1 MASPPYEVMIVN
13 RLSDA
18 QFIEQ
23 FSHLSNSRR
32 WVSELLRR
40 RPFATTERLF
50 DDAADVWWNV
60 CTLKDWIEAFN
71 GRAPIGDQVSSENDL
86 WSVDEDALT
95 LAAPKHIA
103 DELFACN
110 GPYRD
115 KFGYVWIQFC
125 EGLTAEQ
132 QLANFRRRIEN
143 DPETELRENCV
154 EEFKITIRRLR
165 LTVLGRDPYAK
176 MRSR

>member
-23 FSHLSNSRR
+23 FSRFSASRR
-32 WVSELLRR
+32 WVSEMLGR
-40 RPFATTERLF
+40 RPFATAERLF
-50 DDAADVWWNV
+50 HDAADVWWNV
-60 CTLKDWIEAFN
+60 CSRADWIEAFD
-71 GRAPIGDQVSSENDL
+71 GRAPIGDQASSEKDL
-86 WSVDEDALT
+86 WSAAEDALT
-95 LAAPKHIA
+95 IAAPKHIA
-103 DELFACN
+103 DELFTCN

-125 EGLTAEQ
+125 EGLSAEQ

-143 DPETELRENCV
+143 DLETELRENCV
-154 EEFKITIRRLR
+154 EEFKITMRRLR
-165 LTVLGRDPYAK
+165 LTVLGRDPYAPP
-176 MRSR
+176 S